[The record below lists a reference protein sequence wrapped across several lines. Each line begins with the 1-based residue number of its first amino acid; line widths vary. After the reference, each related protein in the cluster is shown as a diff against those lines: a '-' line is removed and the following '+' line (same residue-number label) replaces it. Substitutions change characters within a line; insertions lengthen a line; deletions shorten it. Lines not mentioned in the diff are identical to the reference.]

1 MRMIS
6 TARDKQWMS
15 RAVALAERGRLTT
28 SPNPMV
34 GACIVKN
41 NRLIAEG
48 YHAEY
53 GGEHAEA
60 MALRKA
66 GRRARG
72 AVLYVTLEPCSTWGK
87 TPPCDQAVKKSG
99 IRRVIIGTLDPN
111 PKHHAKG
118 LAHLKKQGIAVSHGL
133 FADEIQRQ
141 NEAFFKLMKTGLP
154 FVTLKMA
161 QTLDGKI
168 AARNGSSRWI
178 TSAPA
183 RNLVHQRRREHDA
196 GLVGKNTLMPDDP
209 RLWTNLPPVKGRA
222 DKPWRIVIDSQGKI
236 SSTARVFSG
245 NQWTLVAV
253 SEKKSSKG
261 IAGRIASGKNMSI
274 LFLPE
279 KNGKLDLK
287 ELLKQIACLGVMR
300 LLVEGGGEL
309 AWSLFNEK
317 LVDRAYWMVAPKV
330 LGGRASKT
338 SVEGD
343 GFVRLSDAVLGEFE
357 QSFSVGPDWV
367 FVTRFS
373 SGHGNKK

>member
-1 MRMIS
+1 MIS

-183 RNLVHQRRREHDA
+183 RNLVHHLRREHDA
-196 GLVGKNTLMPDDP
+196 VLVGKNTLMQDDP